1 MLVHLLL
8 KYSEITREQE
18 DLFFLMAIKLS
29 IFFKLESDLDTK
41 RLHHKNS
48 AFQVTGLVFA
58 TDTVIRSARGNKA

>member
-1 MLVHLLL
+1 
-8 KYSEITREQE
+8 
-18 DLFFLMAIKLS
+18 MATKLS